1 MEVTRQA
8 FYDHLSHK
16 NAPWKYQALADEMM
30 KIHEEDQYN
39 DCYGRE
45 RMYLA
50 LQQRKAA
57 GKTDIDIPCEATVR
71 KVMAQIGLIH
81 KPRRKPNGITKADRL
96 AQKSD
101 DLLRRD
107 FYADRPLKKAVTD
120 MSEVKAKDGKLYVSA
135 IFDCFDLMPL
145 GIAIEDNM
153 RASLC
158 CHTLENANKSYPD
171 IKGCIIHSDRGS
183 QYTSEEYRAAVKKYG
198 IIQSMNSAGG
208 RCHDNARCESMW
220 ARMKEELF
228 YSREDKPENYTMK
241 ELKTMIWRYFMSY
254 WANRRICTANGGL
267 LEAARR
273 KLYYDHI
280 FLVA

>member
-1 MEVTRQA
+1 
-8 FYDHLSHK
+8 
-16 NAPWKYQALADEMM
+16 
-30 KIHEEDQYN
+30 
-39 DCYGRE
+39 
-45 RMYLA
+45 MYLA
-50 LQQRKAA
+50 LQQRKDA

-71 KVMAQIGLIH
+71 KVMVQIGLIH

-96 AQKSD
+96 ARKSD

-120 MSEVKAKDGKLYVSA
+120 ISEVKAKDGRLYVSV

-183 QYTSEEYRAAVKKYG
+183 IIKLDKLQSKAHKESPSAYHRGIFIYVRKITLSLLQLRQRSSLPSSLRLRLSRNEHTQQRRSYRQA
-198 IIQSMNSAGG
+198 S
-208 RCHDNARCESMW
+208 
-220 ARMKEELF
+220 
-228 YSREDKPENYTMK
+228 
-241 ELKTMIWRYFMSY
+241 
-254 WANRRICTANGGL
+254 
-267 LEAARR
+267 
-273 KLYYDHI
+273 
-280 FLVA
+280 

>member
-1 MEVTRQA
+1 
-8 FYDHLSHK
+8 
-16 NAPWKYQALADEMM
+16 M

-50 LQQRKAA
+50 LQQRKDA

-71 KVMAQIGLIH
+71 KVMVQIGLIH

-120 MSEVKAKDGKLYVSA
+120 ISEVKAKDGKLYVSA

-158 CHTLENANKSYPD
+158 CHTLEHANKSYPD

-183 QYTSEEYRAAVKKYG
+183 QYTSEEYQAVVKKYG
-198 IIQSMNSAGG
+198 IIQSMNCMCQVLLYRITFILCAAL
-208 RCHDNARCESMW
+208 CKCMVAI
-220 ARMKEELF
+220 LF
-228 YSREDKPENYTMK
+228 NHTK
-241 ELKTMIWRYFMSY
+241 I
-254 WANRRICTANGGL
+254 
-267 LEAARR
+267 
-273 KLYYDHI
+273 
-280 FLVA
+280 